1 MTRLGRIIIADDEET
16 FLESTADLLREEG
29 YECDCAMTG
38 QNAIEW
44 LHKKQY
50 DLLIADIKMP
60 GNGEMELIKELPKI
74 TEGLMAILVT
84 GYPSLETAILATRLS
99 VAGYLTKPVNF
110 DNLLE
115 LVHQSVARAQAFRR
129 FNNEAGAQHHFPAKP
144 ETTNALKHSFPASSR
159 KPAKDLSQDEFAGWA
174 AAAPVVLHEAK
185 GQQAA
190 EHPRDQ
196 LFEEILGQSKAMQH
210 VVDIIKK
217 AALTDSNVLIVG
229 ETGTG
234 KELVARAIHRRSLR
248 KNAEFVPVD
257 CVALPPNLIESEMFG
272 YEKGAFTGA
281 TGSKHGLLEFAD
293 QGTLFLD
300 EISELELNLQAKL
313 LRVLQERE
321 FRRIGGTKLIEV
333 DIRVVAAMNRNPMQ
347 ALADG
352 HLRRDLF
359 YRLNVIPIRVP
370 PLRHRREDIP
380 FLVNYFLN
388 QANEESNLAPKQISA
403 NAMEMLQNYSWP
415 GNVRQ
420 LKNVI
425 ERLTSLSPGPI
436 INVED
441 LPFHDDAGSFM
452 QRVSVFDIPFNE
464 AKKMRLESFEKKYL
478 HKLLKAADNDITKA
492 AKMAGISVR
501 TIYRMLN
508 RYGK

>member
-1 MTRLGRIIIADDEET
+1 M
-16 FLESTADLLREEG
+16 
-29 YECDCAMTG
+29 
-38 QNAIEW
+38 
-44 LHKKQY
+44 
-50 DLLIADIKMP
+50 
-60 GNGEMELIKELPKI
+60 
-74 TEGLMAILVT
+74 
-84 GYPSLETAILATRLS
+84 
-99 VAGYLTKPVNF
+99 
-110 DNLLE
+110 
-115 LVHQSVARAQAFRR
+115 
-129 FNNEAGAQHHFPAKP
+129 
-144 ETTNALKHSFPASSR
+144 
-159 KPAKDLSQDEFAGWA
+159 
-174 AAAPVVLHEAK
+174 
-185 GQQAA
+185 
-190 EHPRDQ
+190 
-196 LFEEILGQSKAMQH
+196 
-210 VVDIIKK
+210 
-217 AALTDSNVLIVG
+217 
-229 ETGTG
+229 
-234 KELVARAIHRRSLR
+234 
-248 KNAEFVPVD
+248 
-257 CVALPPNLIESEMFG
+257 
-272 YEKGAFTGA
+272 
-281 TGSKHGLLEFAD
+281 
-293 QGTLFLD
+293 
-300 EISELELNLQAKL
+300 
-313 LRVLQERE
+313 
-321 FRRIGGTKLIEV
+321 IEV